1 MAIDDTPLT
10 KDAPGEEEAL
20 PVATLLRA
28 DEVATPEIKP
38 WQYQDLGK
46 EEAEKEQKLRAD
58 VEEKLREEI
67 RPEILRRASV
77 LKKEAYES
85 SQKEGYDA
93 GYQEGLEKGR
103 KEAFEKVEKEADA
116 ALSVQVKS
124 LQKLVE
130 AMSDPY
136 QQIAQNVFESLAK
149 LSLDLAETLVGEEVQ
164 SRHDW
169 ILGVVQEAVGQLPD
183 DSVQLEVILNP
194 NDADIIQ
201 KYQQAHQKKWR
212 LQTDESVETGTCK
225 IKQGSSLIVNDWRT
239 RMNELLETAQAT
251 SEKVAKEPNQPLAT
265 PSSRDESSSS

>member
-28 DEVATPEIKP
+28 DEVEAPEIKA
-38 WQYQDLGK
+38 WQYQDLAK
-46 EEAEKEQKLRAD
+46 EEAEKEQKLRSD

-85 SQKEGYDA
+85 AQKEGYDA
-93 GYQEGLEKGR
+93 GYQEGLEVGR
-103 KEAFEKVEKEADA
+103 KEAFEKAEKEADA
-116 ALSVQVKS
+116 ALSAQVKS
-124 LQKLVE
+124 MQNLVE

-136 QQIAQNVFESLAK
+136 QQIAQSVFESLAK

-169 ILGVVQEAVGQLPD
+169 VLEAVQEAIGQLPD

-194 NDADIIQ
+194 KDADIIQ

-212 LQTDESVETGTCK
+212 LQTDDSVAVGSCK
-225 IKQGSSLIVNDWRT
+225 IKQGSSLIVNDWRP
-239 RMNELLETAQAT
+239 RMSELLESAQAA
-251 SEKVAKEPNQPLAT
+251 SERVAKEASQPLAS
-265 PSSRDESSSS
+265 PNASESSSS

>member
-1 MAIDDTPLT
+1 MATDDTPLT
-10 KDAPGEEEAL
+10 KSAPGEEEAL

-28 DEVATPEIKP
+28 DEVKTPEIKP
-38 WQYQDLGK
+38 WQYQDLAK
-46 EEAEKEQKLRAD
+46 EEAEKARKLRSD

-77 LKKEAYES
+77 LKKEAYETA
-85 SQKEGYDA
+85 QKEGYDA

-103 KEAFEKVEKEADA
+103 KEAFDKAEKEADA

-149 LSLDLAETLVGEEVQ
+149 LSVDLAEKLVASEIQ

-169 ILGVVQEAVGQLPD
+169 ILTVVQEAIGKLPD

-194 NDADIIQ
+194 DNADIVQ

-212 LQTDESVETGTCK
+212 LQTDDSLEVGTCK
-225 IKQGSSLIVNDWRT
+225 IKQGSSLIINDWRT
-239 RMNELLETAQAT
+239 RLDELLENALATA
-251 SEKVAKEPNQPLAT
+251 EKVAKEPSQPLASASGSEHT
-265 PSSRDESSSS
+265 SS